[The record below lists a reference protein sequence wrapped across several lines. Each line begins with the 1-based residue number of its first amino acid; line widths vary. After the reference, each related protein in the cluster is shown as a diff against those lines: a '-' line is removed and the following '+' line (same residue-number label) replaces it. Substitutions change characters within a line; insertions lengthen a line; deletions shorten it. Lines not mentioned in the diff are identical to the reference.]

1 MDDIAHELGEDPA
14 AFRLRHLDDARARKV
29 IEAVV
34 VRAAAERR
42 APEGEGTGWG
52 LGFSRYK
59 NMSGYCAVMAR
70 VSVDEDVRVTDV
82 LAVADIGEVVSPDGA
97 RNQIEGG
104 IVQSVSWAIKEAVP
118 FDGGGVAVESW
129 LDYPVL
135 RFSEVP
141 RVSVDLI
148 ERMDAPALGAG
159 EIAQGPTVAA
169 IGNAVRNVVGVR
181 VRRLPLNR
189 DSIFEALV

>member
-1 MDDIAHELGEDPA
+1 
-14 AFRLRHLDDARARKV
+14 
-29 IEAVV
+29 
-34 VRAAAERR
+34 
-42 APEGEGTGWG
+42 
-52 LGFSRYK
+52 
-59 NMSGYCAVMAR
+59 MSGYCAVIAR

-97 RNQIEGG
+97 KNQIEGG
-104 IVQSVSWAIKEAVP
+104 IVQSVSWATKEAVP

-148 ERMDAPALGAG
+148 ERMEAPALGAG
-159 EIAQGPTVAA
+159 EISQGPTVAA
-169 IGNAVRNVVGVR
+169 IGNAVRNALGVR

-189 DSIFEALV
+189 ESIFEALV